1 MGSLSPVQDGIKQVT
16 RKELYTDFS
25 KRMDFLRLFL
35 DLTDD
40 DIIVFNKGAKFLKA
54 ALPVLTHRLYAK
66 MLDFDIT
73 ARALRVRS
81 TESDA
86 QVDEY
91 FTLDGPHVQR
101 RKIFWKWYLT
111 RLFSDPSRLE
121 YWEYLD
127 KVGKMHTGK
136 ILMHPLKIE
145 YMHMNTCLGYVKEL
159 AYETISGHPEMSYP
173 FKFTLIR
180 AFNKIM
186 TIQNDLI
193 SRCYIREGQEFD
205 HHSPSPGE
213 APTTGGAPPHTD
225 TGSNTDSCVSD
236 TRSTAD
242 TRSSTDSRSIPDP
255 QSYADIQPNPD
266 ARSLPETRP
275 NTGGG
280 PTAET
285 GSIAESRSNADTYSI
300 PDSTANSETSSMANE
315 RQLHPRCLVPGLSQS
330 RPTSSKGSVPSLR
343 DRSASFDLSRVRTAS
358 DSISSYDPPSTAG
371 SSQRLGPSYAG
382 TATGFTSPFTVDQL
396 GQSFETKI
404 WSAKPKQKWFKASE

>member
-35 DLTDD
+35 DFTDGMIKSGDRWDRWLITTPD

-127 KVGKMHTGK
+127 KVG
-136 ILMHPLKIE
+136 
-145 YMHMNTCLGYVKEL
+145 
-159 AYETISGHPEMSYP
+159 
-173 FKFTLIR
+173 
-180 AFNKIM
+180 
-186 TIQNDLI
+186 
-193 SRCYIREGQEFD
+193 
-205 HHSPSPGE
+205 
-213 APTTGGAPPHTD
+213 
-225 TGSNTDSCVSD
+225 
-236 TRSTAD
+236 
-242 TRSSTDSRSIPDP
+242 
-255 QSYADIQPNPD
+255 
-266 ARSLPETRP
+266 
-275 NTGGG
+275 
-280 PTAET
+280 
-285 GSIAESRSNADTYSI
+285 
-300 PDSTANSETSSMANE
+300 
-315 RQLHPRCLVPGLSQS
+315 
-330 RPTSSKGSVPSLR
+330 
-343 DRSASFDLSRVRTAS
+343 
-358 DSISSYDPPSTAG
+358 
-371 SSQRLGPSYAG
+371 
-382 TATGFTSPFTVDQL
+382 
-396 GQSFETKI
+396 
-404 WSAKPKQKWFKASE
+404 